1 VAENANSSAS
11 TYAAR
16 RIIVVGASWGGVEA
30 LQRLVADLPADLQ
43 APVLIVLHIGRYRSI
58 LPTLLRPRSPLQVM
72 HATDGTPLKAGQ
84 ILVAPPDHHML
95 VEAGRVRL
103 SRGPKEHFSR
113 PAIDPL
119 FRSAALTHGPGAI
132 GVVLTGRL
140 DDGTAGLQ
148 AIKACGGI
156 AIVQDPADALEPGMP
171 MSALR
176 HVEVDHCIPLARIAD
191 VCCSVLAQ
199 PTKPPATPPASVL
212 HEHEL
217 ASGIGDPMTH
227 LGEIGSPSTFV
238 CPDCHGSLWELGN
251 VQPPRFRC
259 HTGHAYTLRTLQ
271 HAQSVGTDEALWNA
285 LRALQEQKLLL
296 DKCIAA
302 GAPGI
307 DREYWIE
314 AVKKAEDDVRALRQ
328 LIELHSIPEEP

>member
-1 VAENANSSAS
+1 VVENTNSSAS
-11 TYAAR
+11 AEAAR

-30 LQRLVADLPADLQ
+30 LQRFVTDLPADLE

-58 LPTLLRPRSPLQVM
+58 LPTLLQSKSPLQVM
-72 HATDGTPLKAGQ
+72 HATDGAPLKAGQ

-119 FRSAALTHGPGAI
+119 FRSAALTHGPGTI
-132 GVVLTGRL
+132 GIVLTGRL

-156 AIVQDPADALEPGMP
+156 AIVQDPADALEPSMP
-171 MSALR
+171 LSALR
-176 HVEVDHCIPLARIAD
+176 HVDVDHCIPLAQIAD
-191 VCCSVLAQ
+191 TCRMVLTQ
-199 PTKPPATPPASVL
+199 PVTPAETLPANVQ

-217 ASGIGDPMTH
+217 ANGKGDPMTH
-227 LGEIGSPSTFV
+227 LSRIGSPSTFV
-238 CPDCHGSLWELGN
+238 CPDCHGSLWELKD
-251 VQPPRFRC
+251 VLPPRYRC

-296 DKCIAA
+296 DKCVAA

-307 DREYWIE
+307 DSQQWIE
-314 AVKKAEDDVRALRQ
+314 AVKKAEDDIQALRQ
-328 LIELHSIPEEP
+328 LIELHSIPEES